1 MNSKKRKKYLLPA
14 AVLLIGFLCV
24 VSYFIFCP
32 VRTLGEVLERKGINY
47 LSDNYDQKE
56 YYSTHLFPYPL
67 PGLQKDVLESRDKS
81 PIDFEFE
88 FAAGNETQT
97 FCKLLSSLKI
107 RKKIGEYH
115 KHRNEDSYEYWIHFY
130 WQESLRIILCK
141 QELCFAFNPEKRYGS
156 SKFNA
161 YYVINCPENEQIF
174 DHLLLLLEKE
184 VNSPCENM

>member
-56 YYSTHLFPYPL
+56 YYSPIFFRPL

-81 PIDFEFE
+81 PIDFE
-88 FAAGNETQT
+88 
-97 FCKLLSSLKI
+97 LSLQPVMKPKHFVNCCLFKNT
-107 RKKIGEYH
+107 KKIEYH
-115 KHRNEDSYEYWIHFY
+115 KH
-130 WQESLRIILCK
+130 
-141 QELCFAFNPEKRYGS
+141 
-156 SKFNA
+156 
-161 YYVINCPENEQIF
+161 
-174 DHLLLLLEKE
+174 
-184 VNSPCENM
+184 